1 MIEKEV
7 TIVNKLGLH
16 ARATAKLVSL
26 ASRFRARITVTR
38 NNRQADAK
46 NMMAVLLLGAGKGT
60 ILRLSADGEDESE
73 ALAAIIELIA
83 RRFDE
88 SE

>member
-1 MIEKEV
+1 MIEREV

-26 ASRFRARITVTR
+26 ASRFQAKVTLTR
-38 NNRQADAK
+38 NNRRADAK

-60 ILRLSADGEDESE
+60 VLRLNAEGEDEAD
-73 ALAAIIELIA
+73 ALAAIIELID